1 MKPPDLRYALK
12 VRWLKLFPFTSP
24 IGYTLYLS
32 LDILWLFWFFFALG
46 FFIFTMVIEIDIECY
61 SSKKSLSGLIL
72 AR

>member
-1 MKPPDLRYALK
+1 MKPPDLRDALK

-32 LDILWLFWFFFALG
+32 LDILWLFFALG